1 MRTLTFGDR
10 TISYDTGLNCVDKA
24 AGDLGSSRFQRRV
37 VDMEENIRSSPFSEA
52 DSGAGSDYSEDQEED
67 KDAKDKRQ
75 LIKPDHMAMSQLL
88 NFDEEEEEDLT
99 DSDVD
104 NDDEDRNNVRNRC
117 KWKKAIVK
125 DLTHIDTKGKKLSR
139 RHTISVCETRSSKV
153 SHPPA
158 PRVVQGGQEGGW
170 WGQSGAQHASL
181 PYQRVERE
189 QTEIGDTTCL
199 ATLNLNLEEV
209 AHIRSV
215 LTRAELEALPLEGD
229 LKEDLEQGR
238 VCFLCI
244 STRFSLFN
252 RGQKCQICKQNVCS
266 KCISRMRIP
275 VEQFSAVP
283 VQVLSPVPPISPPP
297 HAATPLASL
306 CSTHLA
312 NCAGSAPNSP
322 KAARK
327 SPGVSQL
334 NVSQLKDQLD
344 RLPSATPTYVATPL
358 APPPAVTGRWPQFSG
373 AATLPGKKTARR
385 WSMLVSA
392 RAGEREKLEGSLLA
406 VCHDCKQMVLQVI
419 RTQGI
424 TRRAKQRVRGQECGR
439 L

>member
-10 TISYDTGLNCVDKA
+10 TISYDTGLNCVDKT
-24 AGDLGSSRFQRRV
+24 GDLGSSRFQRRV

-67 KDAKDKRQ
+67 NKDAKDKRQ

-88 NFDEEEEEDLT
+88 NFDEEEEDDLT
-99 DSDVD
+99 DSD
-104 NDDEDRNNVRNRC
+104 NTDDEEGDTVRNRC

-125 DLTHIDTKGKKLSR
+125 DLTNIDTKGKKLSR
-139 RHTISVCETRSSKV
+139 RHTISVCETSSRKV
-153 SHPPA
+153 SLPPG
-158 PRVVQGGQEGGW
+158 PRVVQGAQEGGW
-170 WGQSGAQHASL
+170 WGQAGAQHASL

-189 QTEIGDTTCL
+189 QTEMGDTASL

-238 VCFLCI
+238 MCFLCI
-244 STRFSLFN
+244 ATRFSLFN

-266 KCISRMRIP
+266 KCFSRMRIP
-275 VEQFSAVP
+275 VEQFNAVP
-283 VQVLSPVPPISPPP
+283 VQVLSPVPPVSPPP
-297 HAATPLASL
+297 PSTPLASL

-327 SPGVSQL
+327 SPAVSQL

-344 RLPSATPTYVATPL
+344 RLPSAPPTYVATPL
-358 APPPAVTGRWPQFSG
+358 APPPPVTGRWPQFSG
-373 AATLPGKKTARR
+373 ASTLPGKKTARR
-385 WSMLVSA
+385 WSVLVSA

-424 TRRAKQRVRGQECGR
+424 SRRVRQRVRGQECSR